1 MTLSTYR
8 YGWRDHRQRG
18 GKRVIAFC
26 GEADFDATSLVS
38 NSFEIEWPPSSGRI
52 AAFPEVDRAAWFDLN
67 TARSKILSGQSELL
81 HRLEKIAP

>member
-1 MTLSTYR
+1 MQYE
-8 YGWRDHRQRG
+8 
-18 GKRVIAFC
+18 KRVRKFVC
-26 GEADFDATSLVS
+26 
-38 NSFEIEWPPSSGRI
+38 I